1 MLHPLTRTL
10 RVFFVV
16 VLFVGAGG
24 PTLAQTDCSVLGQNN
39 FVRDILFDI
48 YFWYRELPDTNPAL
62 FDSPE
67 AYLEAVRFRPLDRSF
82 SGISSRA
89 ETDAFFSESQFV
101 GFGFSTEQ
109 TARREIR
116 LTQVFGK
123 SPASEAGLN
132 RGAFLLAI
140 DGRSVS
146 ELLDAGEFGSA
157 LGPSTIG
164 VSRELTW
171 RTVRGETRSEVVT
184 KRAVTIPTVSDT
196 KVFDVDGLPVG
207 YLHFRNF
214 VEPSINALNRAFRK
228 FKAAGVTDVILDL
241 RYNGG
246 GLVSVSQHLAGL
258 VGGVR
263 TNTQVFVEFFHND
276 KNTSRNQ
283 VLRLEDPARAVDVP
297 RLVVITTR
305 ASASASETLING
317 LRPFLP
323 VTIVGGRTFGKPVGQ
338 YGFNFCDKVLFPVS
352 FETRN
357 ASGEGDFFSGLR
369 ADCAAADDLDNALG
383 DPEEASLAEA
393 LDFLRTGTCSPRASV
408 ASRSLEELRR
418 EVSALERSGWE
429 QLLNAW

>member
-1 MLHPLTRTL
+1 M
-10 RVFFVV
+10 
-16 VLFVGAGG
+16 
-24 PTLAQTDCSVLGQNN
+24 
-39 FVRDILFDI
+39 
-48 YFWYRELPDTNPAL
+48 
-62 FDSPE
+62 
-67 AYLEAVRFRPLDRSF
+67 
-82 SGISSRA
+82 
-89 ETDAFFSESQFV
+89 
-101 GFGFSTEQ
+101 
-109 TARREIR
+109 
-116 LTQVFGK
+116 
-123 SPASEAGLN
+123 
-132 RGAFLLAI
+132 
-140 DGRSVS
+140 
-146 ELLDAGEFGSA
+146 
-157 LGPSTIG
+157 
-164 VSRELTW
+164 
-171 RTVRGETRSEVVT
+171 
-184 KRAVTIPTVSDT
+184 
-196 KVFDVDGLPVG
+196 
-207 YLHFRNF
+207 
-214 VEPSINALNRAFRK
+214 
-228 FKAAGVTDVILDL
+228 TDVILDL